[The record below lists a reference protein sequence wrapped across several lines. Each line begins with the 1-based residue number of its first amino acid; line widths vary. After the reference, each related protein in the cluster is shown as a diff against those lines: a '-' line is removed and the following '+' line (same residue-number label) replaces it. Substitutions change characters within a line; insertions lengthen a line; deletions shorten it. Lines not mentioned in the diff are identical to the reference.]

1 MRLSNGE
8 EGKEK
13 CQQFRH
19 KCAGQRCRK
28 SDVCPFGNLKICD
41 ICIVSRLVDH
51 IENGMKTQHD
61 LFGKQGRHAQKHQ
74 NKTQCQLSA
83 VLRQKLEQGSQ
94 QETADCQRQKDSF
107 SNVCPVEV
115 ADDQHRAKI
124 PQCCQEQLQQL
135 RRVPFGRVVQIISYR
150 FFLDFQRTGDVCL
163 FHAAPPSE
171 SVSVR

>member
-51 IENGMKTQHD
+51 IENGMKTQYD

-83 VLRQKLEQGSQ
+83 VLRQKLEQEASRKPPIANG
-94 QETADCQRQKDSF
+94 R
-107 SNVCPVEV
+107 
-115 ADDQHRAKI
+115 KI
-124 PQCCQEQLQQL
+124 PF
-135 RRVPFGRVVQIISYR
+135 RMFVP
-150 FFLDFQRTGDVCL
+150 
-163 FHAAPPSE
+163 
-171 SVSVR
+171 